1 MSSAL
6 TDLLCTT
13 KSKNMNSSLFNI
25 RVSIH
30 ALLLAITSALFVWTL
45 SKDYLLVTR
54 FSLGVLWVFEI
65 FLLVYYVNK
74 TNRDLLIFLQSFEF
88 KDDTLTFNKSKKLP
102 FKPLY
107 NEFNRIIENFRNI
120 KLEKEMEQQYFQY
133 SIKHVDT
140 GLISVDEHGKVELY
154 NEAAKRLL
162 HLEYVQNVQAFD
174 RIKKGLADQFRNLT
188 PGKQDMV
195 KLVREHEILSLSIR
209 AAEFKLQEKHIK
221 LISLQNIKNELDEQE
236 LDSWQKLIRVLTHEI
251 INSVSPITLL
261 SSTLVKMFEADGRT
275 RKLSEIEQE
284 QIENALKGL
293 QAIHKRSKGLSRF
306 VESYKSLTKIPDPVL
321 DNVKVSVLFEQI
333 LALMQ
338 NNITTN
344 GIEINSE
351 VIPKE
356 MNLRVDE
363 KLIEQ
368 VLINLI
374 KNAIEAGKSEGD
386 FKIELRAFE
395 EGGNV
400 KIEVSDNGPGISSEV
415 IDNIFVPFYTTKKEG
430 SGIGLSLSKQI
441 LRRHGG
447 NLKVLSEEGKG
458 ATFTITL

>member
-1 MSSAL
+1 
-6 TDLLCTT
+6 
-13 KSKNMNSSLFNI
+13 MNSSLFNI
-25 RVSIH
+25 RVTIH
-30 ALLLAITSALFVWTL
+30 AVLLAITSALFVWTL

-54 FSLGVLWVFEI
+54 FSLGLLWIFEI
-65 FLLVYYVNK
+65 FLLIYYVNK

-88 KDDTLTFNKSKKLP
+88 QDDTLTFNKNKKLP

-107 NEFNRIIENFRNI
+107 KEFNRIIENFRNV

-162 HLEYVQNVQAFD
+162 HLEYVQNIQAFD
-174 RIKKGLADQFRNLT
+174 RIKEGLADQFRNLT
-188 PGKQDMV
+188 PGKQGMV

-261 SSTLVKMFEADGRT
+261 SSTLVKMFEVDGQP

-306 VESYKSLTKIPDPVL
+306 VDSYKSLSKIPEPVIGI
-321 DNVKVSVLFEQI
+321 VSVEELFEHI
-333 LALMQ
+333 LMLMKKDLETHDIQ
-338 NNITTN
+338 
-344 GIEINSE
+344 INSA
-351 VIPKE
+351 VTPI
-356 MNLRVDE
+356 NLKINADE

-368 VLINLI
+368 VLINLV
-374 KNAIEAGKSEGD
+374 KNAIEAGKDEND
-386 FKIELRAFE
+386 FKIELNAFE
-395 EGGNV
+395 EKGNV
-400 KIEVSDNGPGISSEV
+400 KIKISDNGPGISSEV
-415 IDNIFVPFYTTKKEG
+415 IDNIFMPFFTTKKEG

-447 NLKVLSEEGKG
+447 NLEVLSTEGTG
-458 ATFTITL
+458 ATFTVTL